1 MSARY
6 PRTVLA
12 TCCLPWREDGK
23 LDEPLFRRT
32 VRKLVAAGL
41 IDLYVFGTAGEGHAV
56 GEADFRRVVEAF
68 AEEMRAAGG
77 RPMVGIINLSLPT
90 ILERIAFAAGLGVT
104 TFQVSLPSWGTLNDR
119 ELARFFAEICGAFP
133 DLSFLHYNLMRTGRL
148 VRPQQYAE
156 LAAAHPNLVATKYGA
171 GDPETVAGLL
181 HYAPELLHFFT
192 ELGFYLGAPLGEC
205 GLLASIAASNPA
217 RAREYFRAGVDRDAP
232 RLLDLYRD
240 LAGMMD
246 AIRRAAGGIGL
257 TDGAYDKIIAKVSE
271 PEFPLRLLSPYQ
283 GGTEEGYRSYVAELA
298 ERFPRW
304 LPETNSFSK

>member
-41 IDLYVFGTAGEGHAV
+41 ADLYVFGTAGEGHAV

-68 AEEMRAAGG
+68 AEEMRTAGG

-90 ILERIAFAAGLGVT
+90 ILERIGFAAGCGISA
-104 TFQVSLPSWGTLNDR
+104 FQFSLPSWGPLNDKEFR
-119 ELARFFAEICGAFP
+119 RFFAEICGAFP
-133 DLSFLHYNLMRTGRL
+133 ELAFLHYNLARTGRL
-148 VRPQQYAE
+148 VRAQEYAE
-156 LAAAHPNLVATKYGA
+156 LAEAHPNLVATKYGA

-181 HYAPELLHFFT
+181 HHAPELRHFFT

-217 RAREYFRAGVDRDAP
+217 RAWEYFRAGVAGDLA
-232 RLLDLYRD
+232 RLAELYRD
-240 LAGMMD
+240 LAGMMG
-246 AIRRAAGGIGL
+246 AIRRAAGGMGL
-257 TDGAYDKIIAKVSE
+257 TDGAYDKIIAKVGE
-271 PEFPLRLLSPYQ
+271 PDFPLDLLPPYQ
-283 GGTEEGYRSYVAELA
+283 TSTDDGYRAYRAELA
-298 ERFPRW
+298 ARFPRW
-304 LPETNSFSK
+304 LP

>member
-1 MSARY
+1 MSERY

-32 VRKLVAAGL
+32 VRNLVAAGL
-41 IDLYVFGTAGEGHAV
+41 TDLYVFGTAGEGHAV

-68 AEEMRAAGG
+68 AEEMRVAGG
-77 RPMVGIINLSLPT
+77 RPMVGIIDLSLRT
-90 ILERIAFAAGLGVT
+90 ILDRMVFASGLGIT
-104 TFQVSLPSWGTLNDR
+104 TFQFSLPSWGTLNDR

-133 DLSFLHYNLMRTGRL
+133 NLAFLHYNLMRTGRL

-181 HYAPELLHFFT
+181 RCAPELRHFFT

-217 RAREYFRAGVDRDAP
+217 RARDYFQAGVERDAP

-271 PEFPLRLLSPYQ
+271 PEFPLRLLPPYQ
-283 GGTEEGYRSYVAELA
+283 GGTDEGYRGYIAELR

-304 LPETNSFSK
+304 LPGR

>member
-6 PRTVLA
+6 IRTVLA

-32 VRKLVAAGL
+32 VRNLVGAGL
-41 IDLYVFGTAGEGHAV
+41 TDLYVFGTAGEGHAV
-56 GEADFRRVVEAF
+56 SEADFRRVTEAF
-68 AEEMRAAGG
+68 AEEMLTAGG
-77 RPMVGIINLSLPT
+77 RPMVGIINLSLAT
-90 ILERIAFAAGLGVT
+90 ILERIGFAVDLGIS
-104 TFQVSLPSWGTLNDR
+104 TFQFSLPSWGTLNDR
-119 ELARFFAEICGAFP
+119 ELAGFFAEICGAFP
-133 DLSFLHYNLMRTGRL
+133 DCRFLHYNLMRTGRL
-148 VRPQQYAE
+148 VRPQHYAE

-181 HYAPELLHFFT
+181 RHAPELRHFFT
-192 ELGFYLGAPLGEC
+192 ELGFFLGAPLGDC
-205 GLLASIAASNPA
+205 GLLASIASSNPA
-217 RAREYFRAGVDRDAP
+217 RAREYFQAGVDHDAA

-257 TDGAYDKIIAKVSE
+257 TDGAYDKIIAKVSD
-271 PEFPLRLLSPYQ
+271 PDFPLRLLPPYQ
-283 GGTEEGYRSYVAELA
+283 GGTEEGYRGYVNELA

-304 LPETNSFSK
+304 LPGR